1 MQKRELFDLAGRLSR
16 DGKSYVMATVVR
28 RDGLS
33 SAHQGDMAIVDGEG
47 AFHGWIGGGCTR
59 PTVEREAANA
69 LAAKQ
74 PRLILLSPDPE
85 RDARPG
91 VLALPMTCHSG
102 GTVEIYLDP
111 VIAAPRLALFGRSP
125 IITALASLASAIG
138 YHVDVAD
145 PDAHH
150 DEVPTADRVFT
161 SLDAPEIAG
170 ASFIVVGTMGDFD
183 EDAVI
188 RALAL
193 KPQYL
198 GVIASRRRYSLLRD
212 AVVARG
218 IDAGALNQIA
228 NPAGLDLGAR
238 EAGEVAVSILAQIVA
253 RRNQPT
259 TKLAVVADSD
269 VAPVIAPTAIDPVC
283 KMTVTIPGAKHVGEW
298 NGKTWYFCCG
308 GCKTKFLAE
317 PHKFLGTQGA
327 AG

>member
-16 DGKSYVMATVVR
+16 EGKSYVMATVVR

-33 SAHQGDMAIVDGEG
+33 SAHQGDMAIVDADG

-74 PRLILLSPDPE
+74 PRLILLSPEPE

-125 IITALASLASAIG
+125 IISSLANIASAIG

-145 PDAHH
+145 VDAHE
-150 DEVPTADRVFT
+150 DEVPSADRVFT
-161 SLDAPEIAG
+161 SLDSDQLAG
-170 ASFIVVGTMGDFD
+170 AQFIVVGTMGDFD

-193 KPQYL
+193 KPQYI
-198 GVIASRRRYSLLRD
+198 GVIASRRRYALLRD

-218 IDAGALNQIA
+218 IDASALNQIA
-228 NPAGLDLGAR
+228 NPAGLDLGAKD
-238 EAGEVAVSILAQIVA
+238 AGEVAVSILAQIVA
-253 RRNQPT
+253 RRNQAQH
-259 TKLAVVADSD
+259 TKLTVVEDTPAVAAV
-269 VAPVIAPTAIDPVC
+269 AIDPVC
-283 KMTVTIPGAKHVGEW
+283 KMTVTIAGAKHVGQW
-298 NGKTWYFCCG
+298 NGQNWYFCCN
-308 GCKTKFLAE
+308 GCKTKFLAD
-317 PHKFLGTQGA
+317 PAKYQAASGA